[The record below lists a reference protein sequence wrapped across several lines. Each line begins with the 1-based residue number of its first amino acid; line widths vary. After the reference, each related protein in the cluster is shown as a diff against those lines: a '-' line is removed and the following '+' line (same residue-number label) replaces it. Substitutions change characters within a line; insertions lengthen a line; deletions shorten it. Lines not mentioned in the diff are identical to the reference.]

1 MNLCREQFEQMAAM
15 LETDTLTL
23 SRLIASMTKEERF
36 RKMKQ
41 FYLKQY
47 PQTKHFYESFGKAK
61 RNASQMDSD
70 ESLLVE
76 AKKAKTEIVETQKE
90 TTIDYYENLTTFENV
105 LDLFESSP
113 SKQSNDDLEEK
124 QEEEKE
130 QEQQGDWTDRILE
143 NFKKN
148 GNFENVLDA
157 THSNRK
163 QSKVFWPR
171 RSNEKLLAC
180 SSKQA
185 TEAHNEHEEE
195 IILNRITN
203 EDKSI
208 KAMSTHRS
216 MEKLDLDETK
226 ISNNSV
232 ITPKSTKKQTK
243 LPDYLSDP
251 SYLDKLLSP

>member
-1 MNLCREQFEQMAAM
+1 MAEM

-47 PQTKHFYESFGKAK
+47 PQTKHFYESFGKSK
-61 RNASQMDSD
+61 RNASQMESD
-70 ESLLVE
+70 ESLIVE

-90 TTIDYYENLTTFENV
+90 IKIDYYENLTTFENV

-113 SKQSNDDLEEK
+113 KQSNDDREEK
-124 QEEEKE
+124 QID
-130 QEQQGDWTDRILE
+130 EQQQEDWTDKVFE

-148 GNFENVLDA
+148 GSFENVLDA
-157 THSNRK
+157 THSKK
-163 QSKVFWPR
+163 QSKVFWSK
-171 RSNEKLLAC
+171 RSSEKLLAS

-185 TEAHNEHEEE
+185 TEAQNEQEEE
-195 IILNRITN
+195 IILPKIAN

-208 KAMSTHRS
+208 RAMSTHQS

-232 ITPKSTKKQTK
+232 TLKSNKKQTK

>member
-1 MNLCREQFEQMAAM
+1 LNLCREQFEQMAAM

-61 RNASQMDSD
+61 RNASQMYSD

-90 TTIDYYENLTTFENV
+90 TNIDYYENLTTFENV

-124 QEEEKE
+124 QEEE
-130 QEQQGDWTDRILE
+130 QQQQGDWTDRILE
-143 NFKKN
+143 IFKKN

-171 RSNEKLLAC
+171 RSSEKLLAC

-185 TEAHNEHEEE
+185 TEAHNEQEEE
-195 IILNRITN
+195 IILNRNTN
-203 EDKSI
+203 EDPSI

-216 MEKLDLDETK
+216 MEKLDLDEKK
-226 ISNNSV
+226 ISNNS
-232 ITPKSTKKQTK
+232 ITPKLTKKQSK
-243 LPDYLSDP
+243 LPYYLSDP